1 MSGPATGLAPARDGL
16 SCRPVYV
23 ALLTFSLVAVVTVGL
38 IWRYEADRLQAER
51 ASLSGLAAERAWA
64 LQTSIEHALSLTD
77 TLAVMLRQG
86 KGSIPDFE
94 ATAARLLRL
103 YPGAVALQLAPR
115 GALVL
120 TLPPAVNTEGM
131 GHDLLRDPE
140 SANESPAAGDGRRL
154 ALIGPLTLRE
164 GRQVA
169 AGRLSIFLDDGHG
182 QEAFWGFAVVVLAIP
197 EVLAQARLAELQ
209 ERGYAWELSRVDPTT
224 RQEQVIRASSSPL
237 IAPVEH
243 SLSVA
248 NVTWTLRIAPAL
260 GWRDVS
266 GVLWKCAAALLLSLL
281 LAWHVAWQARLFA
294 ATRAHGRNLEL
305 RVAQRTADLQRFA
318 EVTAHHLQEPVR
330 RVASYAGR
338 LRAQLA
344 GRVDDA
350 EVQASLDFICQQ
362 AVRLQELLRD
372 VELYLAADQ
381 PRGSIEACDA
391 EQTLSRVLVEFA
403 DVIAQAAARVEVG
416 RLPAAMIDSPRLREL
431 FRVVLDNAL
440 RHGRGA
446 QSLRIEIAGERVG
459 ASVRYRISDNGPG
472 VEDEYRQRVFRVFER
487 LVTSGGGTGV
497 GLAIL
502 RRIAESAGG
511 YAWLEEAAGGGC
523 SVLIELPA
531 GDVAPTAPHATLEA
545 RP

>member
-120 TLPPAVNTEGM
+120 TLPPAVNTEGI

-182 QEAFWGFAVVVLAIP
+182 QEAFWGFALVVLAIP

-237 IAPVEH
+237 IAPVER
-243 SLSVA
+243 SLPVA
-248 NVTWTLRIAPAL
+248 DVTWTLRIAPAL
-260 GWRDVS
+260 GWQDVS

-281 LAWHVAWQARLFA
+281 LAWHAAWQARLFA

-381 PRGSIEACDA
+381 PRGRIEACDA

-440 RHGRGA
+440 RTSWMRRA
-446 QSLRIEIAGERVG
+446 LPIM
-459 ASVRYRISDNGPG
+459 PMK
-472 VEDEYRQRVFRVFER
+472 
-487 LVTSGGGTGV
+487 SGGEC
-497 GLAIL
+497 A
-502 RRIAESAGG
+502 S
-511 YAWLEEAAGGGC
+511 C
-523 SVLIELPA
+523 SRL
-531 GDVAPTAPHATLEA
+531 
-545 RP
+545 

>member
-1 MSGPATGLAPARDGL
+1 MSEPATGFAPARDGL
-16 SCRPVYV
+16 FCRPAYV
-23 ALLTFSLVAVVTVGL
+23 ALLVFSLAAVVTAGL

-51 ASLSGLAAERAWA
+51 AALSGLAAERAWA

-103 YPGAVALQLAPR
+103 YPGAAALQLAPR
-115 GALVL
+115 GSLAL
-120 TLPPAVNTEGM
+120 TLPSAVNAERM
-131 GHDLLRDPE
+131 GYDLLRDAD
-140 SANESPAAGDGRRL
+140 SANESPAAGEGRRL
-154 ALIGPLTLRE
+154 TLSGPLTLRE

-169 AGRLSIFLDDGHG
+169 AGRLPIFLDDGQG
-182 QEAFWGFAVVVLAIP
+182 REAFWGFAVVLLAIP

-237 IAPVEH
+237 IAPVER
-243 SLSVA
+243 SLPVA
-248 NVTWTLRIAPAL
+248 DVTWTLRIAPAL
-260 GWRDVS
+260 GWQDVS

-281 LAWHVAWQARLFA
+281 LAWHAAWQARLFA

-350 EVQASLDFICQQ
+350 EVQASLDFINQQ
-362 AVRLQELLRD
+362 ALRLQELLRD

-381 PRGSIEACDA
+381 PRGSIKACDA

-459 ASVRYRISDNGPG
+459 AAVRYRISDNGPG

-487 LVTSGGGTGV
+487 LATSGGGTGV